1 MNGKLKG
8 YEAGALVALALYI
21 LSFGA
26 AAQDPA
32 GKITYLE
39 GQAWVQKGVAR
50 NPLQTGSIVY
60 TGDQINSGADSNV
73 YMRFLDQT
81 FFALGPG
88 ARMTIDGYDERDEA
102 ETSFAASI
110 LKGAF
115 RFVSGLLAREAPQKF
130 KVQVTVGTIGIRG
143 TNVAGEVFERQET
156 DAGVVE
162 ASASV
167 MLLEDEEGRDTAI
180 VVSNAFGSVVVEE
193 PGFGTEIP
201 DEHSPPSPVRRMQLR
216 TVENLLRAI
225 RNSTRSNTQRRQL
238 P

>member
-1 MNGKLKG
+1 MMINVKQ
-8 YEAGALVALALYI
+8 AGLLIA
-21 LSFGA
+21 LSFIGIVGGA

-32 GKITYLE
+32 GKITYLDGE
-39 GQAWVQKGVAR
+39 AWVQKGVAR
-50 NPLQTGSIVY
+50 NPLATGSIVY
-60 TGDQINSGADSNV
+60 TGDQINSGANSNV
-73 YMRFLDQT
+73 YIRFLDQT
-81 FFALGPG
+81 FFALGPE
-88 ARMTIDGYDERDEA
+88 ARMTIDGYDEREEA

-130 KVQVTVGTIGIRG
+130 QVQVTVGTIGIRG
-143 TNVAGEVFERQET
+143 TNVAGEVIERRET
-156 DAGVVE
+156 DAGVIE

-180 VVSNAFGSVVVEE
+180 VVANEFGSVLIEE

-201 DEHSPPSPVRRMQLR
+201 DEHSPPSPVRRMQIR
-216 TVENLLRAI
+216 TVNNLLRAI

-238 P
+238 R